1 MDKTALLLL
10 TANFLLVALLPVVF
24 FRRDGK
30 FTLMWFVTAA
40 PWGIAP
46 VLFIAQYFGV
56 WTQPLIDTGSV
67 FYAWMSGIGSLLN
80 VLSIGLITMTIGTHR
95 IPLAL
100 WHQNPQ
106 HDTPSCIV
114 TWGSYKRIRHPF
126 YSAFIMAFIACILI
140 APHWSLALLGLYTT
154 LMLNYTAAKEEGRL
168 ATEQGRFGEEYREY
182 IKRTGRFFPRFNT
195 RRNSL
200 LPQSN

>member
-10 TANFLLVALLPVVF
+10 TANFLLVALLPVIF

-30 FTLMWFVTAA
+30 LTLMWFITAA

-56 WTQPLIDTGSV
+56 WIQPLADTGSAG
-67 FYAWMSGIGSLLN
+67 YAWMSVIGSLLN
-80 VLSIGLITMTIGTHR
+80 IFSIGLITMTIGTHR

-106 HDTPSCIV
+106 HDAPSSIV
-114 TWGSYKRIRHPF
+114 TWGSYKHIRHPF

-140 APHWSLALLGLYTT
+140 APHWSVALLGLYTI
-154 LMLNYTAAKEEGRL
+154 LMLNHTAAKEEDRL
-168 ATEQGRFGEEYREY
+168 CSEQGQFGKDYRDY
-182 IKRTGRFFPRFNT
+182 IKHTGRFFPRFT
-195 RRNSL
+195 ARRSSL
-200 LPQSN
+200 LPQSR